1 MVDDFIKLSKYPKS
15 GFFLDNHAELA
26 DILRGCQRDK
36 IPTLLIGVSFG
47 LLDFAEAHQIDF
59 PELIVMETGGMK
71 GRRREMIRAE
81 LHEEIKKGFNAQVV
95 HSEYGMTELMSQG
108 YSKGFG
114 KFEAI
119 STLKVL
125 VRDINDP
132 LSILPS
138 EGRLGVLNVI
148 DLGNL
153 DSCSFIATDDLGRI
167 YDDNSFEIL
176 GRLDNS
182 DVRGCN
188 LLVL

>member
-1 MVDDFIKLSKYPKS
+1 
-15 GFFLDNHAELA
+15 
-26 DILRGCQRDK
+26 
-36 IPTLLIGVSFG
+36 
-47 LLDFAEAHQIDF
+47 
-59 PELIVMETGGMK
+59 
-71 GRRREMIRAE
+71 
-81 LHEEIKKGFNAQVV
+81 
-95 HSEYGMTELMSQG
+95 MSQG
-108 YSKGFG
+108 YSKGLG

-119 STLKVL
+119 STLKVF

-167 YDDNSFEIL
+167 YSDNSFEIL